1 MANYF
6 YASKYHLIYLMRI
19 PLESH
24 RGLIK
29 VGDTTIDALTP
40 NLANNSTELNA
51 AANKRIKEYTQTA
64 GINYELLHTE
74 LAVYRD
80 DEGVKGFDD
89 HAVHEV
95 LTRSGVKKHFF
106 SEDISA
112 DEWFECDL
120 ATAKNAI
127 TAVKEGRKSL
137 LPSETSNSQD
147 PIIFRPE
154 QREAIDKTLRQFR
167 RGKQMLWNA
176 KMRFGK
182 TLSALQMVKEYG
194 NFRRIL
200 ILTHRPV
207 VDAGWYEDF
216 KKIYYD
222 TDEYAY
228 GSKTN
233 GETFESLERRASRKE
248 CRYDARPPWLGT
260 CRR

>member
-1 MANYF
+1 M
-6 YASKYHLIYLMRI
+6 
-19 PLESH
+19 
-24 RGLIK
+24 
-29 VGDTTIDALTP
+29 
-40 NLANNSTELNA
+40 
-51 AANKRIKEYTQTA
+51 
-64 GINYELLHTE
+64 
-74 LAVYRD
+74 
-80 DEGVKGFDD
+80 KGFDD
-89 HAVHEV
+89 HAVHDV
-95 LTRSGVKKHFF
+95 LTRSGIKKYFF

-233 GETFESLERRASRKE
+233 GETFESLERRASREE
-248 CRYDARPPWLGT
+248 CRYVYFASMQDLRGSELVGGKFDKKKTKTTVGSSTSPKSSLPPTAFSLLSAPNGVT
-260 CRR
+260 SSRNSKNTSPTLSAGPLMK

>member
-40 NLANNSTELNA
+40 NLANNSSELNA

-89 HAVHEV
+89 HAVHDV
-95 LTRSGVKKHFF
+95 LTRSGIKKYFF

-127 TAVKEGRKSL
+127 TAVKEGS
-137 LPSETSNSQD
+137 
-147 PIIFRPE
+147 
-154 QREAIDKTLRQFR
+154 R
-167 RGKQMLWNA
+167 R
-176 KMRFGK
+176 F
-182 TLSALQMVKEYG
+182 
-194 NFRRIL
+194 L

-233 GETFESLERRASRKE
+233 GETFESLERRASREE
-248 CRYDARPPWLGT
+248 CRYVYFASMQDLRGSELVGGKFDKKKTKTTVGSSTSPKSSLPPTAFSLLSAPNGVT
-260 CRR
+260 SSRNSKNTSPTLSAGPLMK